1 MVKIRKNIDQR
12 INNLKNELI
21 VLKKRI
27 KDATLLSIQEKIN
40 KIKNIIDNEI
50 NRRAENLNKQEI
62 KKE

>member
-1 MVKIRKNIDQR
+1 MVKIRSIDQR
-12 INNLKNELI
+12 ISNLKNELI

>member
-1 MVKIRKNIDQR
+1 MVKIRSIDQR
-12 INNLKNELI
+12 ISNLKNELI

-50 NRRAENLNKQEI
+50 NRRAENLNKQEM
-62 KKE
+62 K

>member
-12 INNLKNELI
+12 ISNLKNELI

-27 KDATLLSIQEKIN
+27 KDATLLSIQEKID
-40 KIKNIIDNEI
+40 KIKKIVDNEI

-62 KKE
+62 KK